1 MCIKYH
7 LIIYLIFPGCP
18 VVDKVVTDAGPDYL
32 CPVKAGRGLGVVG
45 GGAGGYQE
53 TPSGGEISPTCQLH
67 QYTSTTV

>member
-1 MCIKYH
+1 M
-7 LIIYLIFPGCP
+7 
-18 VVDKVVTDAGPDYL
+18 VDKVVTDAGPDYL